1 MAINMRTIGFIFTEE
16 SKRKISEIGE
26 KKSVLLLNESGEIL
40 REFASIRSASD
51 YIGTNISRVL
61 VVMVKQLIDLFVGI
75 KIIINNVN
83 I

>member
-1 MAINMRTIGFIFTEE
+1 MRTIGFIFTEE

-40 REFASIRSASD
+40 REFTSIRSASD

-83 I
+83 